1 MNRQNHQS
9 VYWLFFQ
16 SNHQTC
22 NHHLLSSAK
31 VTMVAA
37 NWETEMGLMEGRC
50 CFLFACILRKGVC
63 ITPFV
68 VVTSADHG

>member
-1 MNRQNHQS
+1 M
-9 VYWLFFQ
+9 
-16 SNHQTC
+16 C

-37 NWETEMGLMEGRC
+37 NWETEKGLMEGRC

>member
-16 SNHQTC
+16 SNHQMC

-37 NWETEMGLMEGRC
+37 NWETEKGLMEGRC